1 VNLNDQ
7 RLRTALRE
15 HGQRFTD
22 QRAAVYRYLR
32 STTSHPTA
40 EDVCREVQANVA
52 EISLATVY
60 KSLEALVGCGLAI
73 RLAYG
78 DASAR
83 YDACTDPHYH
93 ALCER
98 CDSLIDVP
106 GEVEMAAVTALAE
119 RTAHFQ
125 VTGVRLELTGLC
137 SECRQSEG

>member
-1 VNLNDQ
+1 MNVNDQ

-15 HGQRFTD
+15 HGHRFTD
-22 QRAAVYRYLR
+22 QRAAVYGYLC

-40 EDVCREVQANVA
+40 EDVFREVQVSVA
-52 EISLATVY
+52 GISLATVY

-78 DASAR
+78 DTSAR

-93 ALCER
+93 ARCER

-106 GEVEMAAVTALAE
+106 GEVELAPVAALAE

-137 SECRQSEG
+137 SGCRQTDG